1 MKVMSLLSIMVFIH
15 IDNNYLSLNYNLN
28 KVDNNILLLIH
39 VADPLLCFIGLF
51 TSYIIQKF
59 IICLLIDT
67 MINSSYYE
75 DLYSLKVNYFLIQPV
90 VLFYD
95 LANVRNF
102 VYSQIFLFVI

>member
-51 TSYIIQKF
+51 TSYII
-59 IICLLIDT
+59 
-67 MINSSYYE
+67 
-75 DLYSLKVNYFLIQPV
+75 
-90 VLFYD
+90 
-95 LANVRNF
+95 
-102 VYSQIFLFVI
+102 